1 MGTPVKVKKIPQR
14 KCIVCSDRTD
24 KKKLMRIVKNKD
36 GEIFIDPT
44 FKANGR
50 GAYICETMECLEKAI
65 KSKALNRAFK
75 TEIDRAVYETLKEE
89 LGKIEGEN

>member
-1 MGTPVKVKKIPQR
+1 MVAPVKTKKVPQR

-50 GAYICETMECLEKAI
+50 GAYICESMECLEKAI
-65 KSKALNRAFK
+65 KAKALNRAFK
-75 TEIDRAVYETLKEE
+75 MEIGQEVYGGLKEE
-89 LGKIEGEN
+89 LEKIEGKN

>member
-1 MGTPVKVKKIPQR
+1 MVAPVKIKKVPQR

-24 KKKLMRIVKNKD
+24 KKKLMRIVKNKE

-50 GAYICETMECLEKAI
+50 GAYICESMECLEKAI
-65 KSKALNRAFK
+65 KTKALNRAFK
-75 TEIDRAVYETLKEE
+75 IEISQSVYDGLKEE
-89 LGKIEGEN
+89 LGKIEEKN